1 MAEKINK
8 EDRVYTGQYITD
20 YLKSVI
26 GMLEGCKN
34 EWHKV
39 DKEFFLKLCMDR
51 IRDVYDV
58 EPIDYIVDIMIEG
71 IEKEIE
77 RVEEE

>member
-34 EWHKV
+34 E
-39 DKEFFLKLCMDR
+39 
-51 IRDVYDV
+51 
-58 EPIDYIVDIMIEG
+58 
-71 IEKEIE
+71 
-77 RVEEE
+77 